1 MLPFLVAEAFPFF
14 EILHGPGVSIHD
26 FEYNTLPWI
35 SKVGLGN
42 NKDLRRLYLS
52 TKIKFCSIR
61 EFKFWWLLK
70 AQFFCFQLP

>member
-42 NKDLRRLYLS
+42 NKD
-52 TKIKFCSIR
+52 
-61 EFKFWWLLK
+61 
-70 AQFFCFQLP
+70 